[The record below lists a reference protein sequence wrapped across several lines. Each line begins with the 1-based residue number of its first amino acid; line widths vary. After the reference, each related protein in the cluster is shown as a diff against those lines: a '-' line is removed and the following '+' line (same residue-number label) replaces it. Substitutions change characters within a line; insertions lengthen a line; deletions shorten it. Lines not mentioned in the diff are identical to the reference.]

1 MKRERTTG
9 AKMLDWTLRPR
20 EFCLHLLSRCHR
32 VPIPLNNSCIRVTD
46 AVTDR
51 VTGDS
56 KLCLVKKKIMEIDLT
71 STICV
76 KLKAKRLLLCGL
88 QKWKMFV

>member
-9 AKMLDWTLRPR
+9 AKMLDWTLRPH
-20 EFCLHLLSRCHR
+20 EFCPYLLSRCRR

-51 VTGDS
+51 VTGDI
-56 KLCLVKKKIMEIDLT
+56 KFRLVKKIYGD
-71 STICV
+71 
-76 KLKAKRLLLCGL
+76 
-88 QKWKMFV
+88 

>member
-32 VPIPLNNSCIRVTD
+32 APIPLNNSYIRVTD
-46 AVTDR
+46 AVTD
-51 VTGDS
+51 G
-56 KLCLVKKKIMEIDLT
+56 
-71 STICV
+71 
-76 KLKAKRLLLCGL
+76 
-88 QKWKMFV
+88 

>member
-32 VPIPLNNSCIRVTD
+32 VWLNAI
-46 AVTDR
+46 
-51 VTGDS
+51 
-56 KLCLVKKKIMEIDLT
+56 KE
-71 STICV
+71 
-76 KLKAKRLLLCGL
+76 
-88 QKWKMFV
+88 